1 MAKEAWFQPI
11 VILSSIWK
19 ESGYQSIIYLAALAG
34 IDPQLYEAASIDGAG
49 RWKQMIYIT
58 LPGLAPTI
66 TVLLL
71 LNIGRFLEIGFDHVY
86 TLLNPL
92 VWSKGDIFDT
102 YIYRV
107 GLLEGKYSL
116 ATAIGFFLN
125 RALALQCYW
134 VGTT

>member
-1 MAKEAWFQPI
+1 MT
-11 VILSSIWK
+11 
-19 ESGYQSIIYLAALAG
+19 
-34 IDPQLYEAASIDGAG
+34 GAG

-116 ATAIGFFLN
+116 ATAIGFF
-125 RALALQCYW
+125 
-134 VGTT
+134 